1 MPCYNA
7 GMDLLTFSN
16 RWRNST
22 LTERSAAQSYFNDLC
37 TVLGFETPTAA
48 DQSGETYTFERGAKK
63 TGGGD
68 GWADVWYR
76 GHFAWEFKGKHA
88 NLDKAYQ
95 QLRRY
100 AEDLENPPLLVVS
113 DFDSIIIRTNF
124 TNTPTETHRI
134 DLDGIADP
142 DNLAKLRAL
151 WEDPE
156 RLRPAITIDEVTT
169 QAAHEL
175 GKITLALR
183 DRGVEAH
190 RAAHFTVEL
199 LFCFFAEDIGLLP
212 RGLFRRLL
220 ELGTRAPDQFTTQ
233 LQELL
238 QKMQTG
244 GVFGVEPIAY
254 FNGGLFA
261 EIVVEPLT
269 REEIRR
275 LATIADLDWG
285 AVEPAIFGT
294 LFERSLDPAR
304 RSQLGA
310 HYTGAGDIER
320 VVEPVVMAPL
330 RRRWEDVRTEAD
342 RVSAEWAEARRRLV
356 GTRAQQRGGVT
367 QQINAAEVAF
377 RKLIDGYLSELRS
390 VTILDPAC
398 GSGNFLYVALRKLM
412 DLEKAVITY
421 AANQGLSAM
430 FPEVSPRQVFG
441 LEINEY
447 AVEITQTVIWI
458 GYLQWRLGNG
468 FGVGTP
474 ILEPL
479 DTIREQ
485 DALLDLSDSVHPK
498 EATWPAA
505 EFIIGNPPFLG
516 DKKMRRELGDQYVS
530 SLRTI
535 FASRL
540 PGTSNLCCY
549 FFEKAR
555 SEIERSRCTRA
566 GLLATQAITRSTN
579 RRVLEHIR
587 ETGDIF
593 LGWSDEQWVLDGA
606 NLHISIIGFDD
617 GSESQRILNGQPV
630 DRINQDLTSNLDLTP
645 ATPLQENAG
654 LSFIGV
660 QPTGNFDIPKELAER
675 WISLPLNPNG
685 RSNRDVLKKFA
696 NARDILQCSR
706 ERWIIDF
713 GTQMAEP
720 EACLYEAPFEYLV
733 EHVKPNREENRRERT
748 RAQWWIHAEAR
759 PGMRFALS
767 GLPRYIATGIVAKH
781 RIFVW
786 LEADWLAGNKCAV
799 IARSDDYCFGLL
811 HSRVHLVWAHRMAAK
826 HGGERPAYQPI
837 LCFESFPFPWSPGA
851 EPVDDP
857 LVQEIAAAAKELDE
871 RRRAWLD
878 PPGASEA
885 DLKKR
890 TLTNLYNERP
900 TWLQYLHDRLDRA
913 VWAAYGWG
921 DENPGTVSEETI
933 LERLLALNL
942 ARASKTA

>member
-458 GYLQWRLGNG
+458 GYLQWRIGHG

-485 DALLDLSDSVHPK
+485 DALLDLSDPEHPK

-516 DKKMRRELGDQYVS
+516 DKKMRAEMGDAYVED
-530 SLRTI
+530 L
-535 FASRL
+535 FAHYKGRV
-540 PGTSNLCCY
+540 PGQADLCCY
-549 FFEKAR
+549 FFEKTRAQLEAGR
-555 SEIERSRCTRA
+555 TKRA
-566 GLLATQAITRSTN
+566 GLLATNSIRGGAS
-579 RRVLEHIR
+579 RRVLQRIK

-593 LGWSDEQWVLDGA
+593 LAWDDEPWVLEGA
-606 NLHISIIGFDD
+606 AVRISIIGFDD
-617 GSESQRILNGQPV
+617 ASEKTRILDGREV
-630 DRINQDLTSNLDLTP
+630 LSINSDLTT
-645 ATPLQENAG
+645 ATDIREASVLQENQA
-654 LSFIGV
+654 LSFIGDMKKA
-660 QPTGNFDIPKELAER
+660 PFEMSGALAAEMMAM
-675 WISLPLNPNG
+675 PLNPNG
-685 RSNRDVLKKFA
+685 RPNSDVVRRWV
-696 NARDILQCSR
+696 NGQDITRRPQNQWLV
-706 ERWIIDF
+706 DF
-713 GTQMAEP
+713 GVDMPLE
-720 EACLYEAPFEYLV
+720 EAALYEAPFE
-733 EHVKPNREENRRERT
+733 HVRQHVYPLRVNHRE
-748 RAQWWIHAEAR
+748 AIQAKKWWLHAR
-759 PGMRFALS
+759 PAPDMRAAIEVLS
-767 GLPRYIATGIVAKH
+767 RFICTPRVSKY
-781 RIFVW
+781 RLFVW
-786 LEADWLAGNKCAV
+786 LSPSLSAPGWSRWCAEHRGTWRLLKC
-799 IARSDDYCFGLL
+799 
-811 HSRVHLVWAHRMAAK
+811 
-826 HGGERPAYQPI
+826 
-837 LCFESFPFPWSPGA
+837 FPFAYPTPDTSA
-851 EPVDDP
+851 IDT
-857 LVQEIAAAAKELDE
+857 
-871 RRRAWLD
+871 
-878 PPGASEA
+878 ASA
-885 DLKKR
+885 DR
-890 TLTNLYNERP
+890 
-900 TWLQYLHDRLDRA
+900 
-913 VWAAYGWG
+913 
-921 DENPGTVSEETI
+921 
-933 LERLLALNL
+933 
-942 ARASKTA
+942 